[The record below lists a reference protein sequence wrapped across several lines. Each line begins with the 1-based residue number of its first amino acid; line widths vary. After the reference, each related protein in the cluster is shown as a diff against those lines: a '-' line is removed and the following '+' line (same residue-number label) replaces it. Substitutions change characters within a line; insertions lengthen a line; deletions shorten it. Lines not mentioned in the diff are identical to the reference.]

1 MYEPFH
7 LTSQTLLH
15 GAPTVIG
22 ELIAQQLGQQ
32 HNSRVQT
39 MTGERTRPDSCITV
53 AVMPEDSGDWRSF
66 DETGSTTVAAE
77 RYDRYRE
84 GTETRGIAGGIGCGL
99 DTNPVGY
106 WHAGHAIGC
115 LWCFGGWSVLP

>member
-1 MYEPFH
+1 VYEPFNF
-7 LTSQTLLH
+7 TNKTLLH

-32 HNSRVQT
+32 HNYRVQT

-77 RYDRYRE
+77 KYDQYRE
-84 GTETRGIAGGIGCGL
+84 GTETRGASVVCL

-106 WHAGHAIGC
+106 WPAGHAIGC
-115 LWCFGGWSVLP
+115 SWCLP